1 VSGWL
6 GQGGLP
12 LGAVLLLSLL
22 YASLRHKS
30 GFRRAATALP
40 ELGQELGLEYSPPR
54 YARSQGSLTGRYL
67 GRVVRVDPDEQ
78 RAILIRFAGA
88 PSIDLRSYER
98 PQRAAPG
105 MKQIRSGDAAFDD
118 FWKTRFASQA
128 IARRIEESELPSR
141 LSEPFKLAYWRN
153 LRSLSV
159 TESGITCVLDFGN
172 PPYIPADALRVL
184 LPALSALA
192 DFVEDVSRARSAPAA
207 GSEGEAF
214 AVAQGAE

>member
-30 GFRRAATALP
+30 GFSRAATALP
-40 ELGQELGLEYSPPR
+40 ELGRELGLEYFSPR
-54 YARSQGSLTGRYL
+54 YARSQGSLAGQYL
-67 GRVVRVDPDEQ
+67 GRAVRVDPDEQ

-105 MKQIRSGDAAFDD
+105 MTQIRSGDALFDD
-118 FWKTRFASQA
+118 FWKTRFASKA
-128 IARRIEESELPSR
+128 IARRIEDSDLPSR
-141 LSEPFKLAYWRN
+141 LIEPFKVAYWRN

-159 TESGITCVLDFGN
+159 TEQGITCVLDFGN
-172 PPYIPADALRVL
+172 PPSIPPDALRLL

-192 DFVEDVSRARSAPAA
+192 DFIEAASEGRAVSEAEPA
-207 GSEGEAF
+207 GEAF